1 MKDQGKR
8 LKLETY
14 RVTCQFILKVTI
26 DVSFEAAN
34 A

>member
-1 MKDQGKR
+1 MKDQRKR

-14 RVTCQFILKVTI
+14 SVACQYILKVTK
-26 DVSFEAAN
+26 DVSFEAAD